1 MRHLSMTWWNGALY
15 TVFSQ
20 VMIKNRKAYLYTPQE
35 KFKKKKELPAG
46 YDDDYRCLHTRCR
59 FFLPSTGRFYTHV
72 ESYSGWNMSEKT
84 PELSESPE

>member
-35 KFKKKKELPAG
+35 KFKKKKSFPRVTMMITDAFTLAVVFSFHRPAG
-46 YDDDYRCLHTRCR
+46 FTRI
-59 FFLPSTGRFYTHV
+59 
-72 ESYSGWNMSEKT
+72 
-84 PELSESPE
+84 